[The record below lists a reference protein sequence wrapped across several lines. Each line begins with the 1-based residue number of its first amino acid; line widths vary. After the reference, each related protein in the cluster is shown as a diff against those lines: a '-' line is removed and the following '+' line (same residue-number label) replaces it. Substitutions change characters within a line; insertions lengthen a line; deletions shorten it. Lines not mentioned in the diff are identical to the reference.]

1 MEKEAGQGRPHRF
14 ASKRQSRARTIV
26 NHDALAFLAPAA
38 AHGSWKKGKQLGK
51 RMVPSSRYV
60 SISLMVGNGA
70 RNDNDDDD
78 ETHTRERKEKEEEE
92 GEKMM
97 MMVWLLPEQIPAC
110 EKPS

>member
-70 RNDNDDDD
+70 RNDDDDDD

-92 GEKMM
+92 GEKMR

>member
-70 RNDNDDDD
+70 RNDNDDD
-78 ETHTRERKEKEEEE
+78 ETHTRERGRKKKKKKEE
-92 GEKMM
+92 KR
-97 MMVWLLPEQIPAC
+97 
-110 EKPS
+110 